1 LEVDLYAKVEPTPLL
16 CYPTVNR
23 KGYYGL
29 RDSEWILKLIEQLRH
44 VVVLLC
50 DGFEEQL
57 SALFA
62 AIIANKAK
70 QGLGFF
76 PKGGKK
82 NFKRSG

>member
-1 LEVDLYAKVEPTPLL
+1 
-16 CYPTVNR
+16 
-23 KGYYGL
+23 
-29 RDSEWILKLIEQLRH
+29 
-44 VVVLLC
+44 VVLLC